1 MSVHIV
7 QYFLEIIVNV
17 GGKFRDRAAL
27 IQGFPDSF
35 GTGPS
40 RRGSEAS
47 GISGDL
53 QAIASGVGEIAASA
67 DDDEF
72 AADML
77 LPDLALVQGGH
88 ARHPDVCN
96 DKIRL
101 LCHDCG
107 QLLRRTEG
115 VNNLKSHII

>member
-27 IQGFPDSF
+27 IQGFTDSF
-35 GTGPS
+35 QAQGRLVGVQ
-40 RRGSEAS
+40 RLQA
-47 GISGDL
+47 ISGDSVGNRL
-53 QAIASGVGEIAASA
+53 LGVGEIAVSA

-77 LPDLALVQGGH
+77 LPDLLH
-88 ARHPDVCN
+88 
-96 DKIRL
+96 
-101 LCHDCG
+101 
-107 QLLRRTEG
+107 
-115 VNNLKSHII
+115 

>member
-35 GTGPS
+35 QAQGRLVGVQ
-40 RRGSEAS
+40 RLQA
-47 GISGDL
+47 ISGDSVGNRL
-53 QAIASGVGEIAASA
+53 LGVGEIAVSA
-67 DDDEF
+67 DDDEL

-77 LPDLALVQGGH
+77 LPDLLH
-88 ARHPDVCN
+88 
-96 DKIRL
+96 
-101 LCHDCG
+101 
-107 QLLRRTEG
+107 
-115 VNNLKSHII
+115 